1 MNHKKNSSTPRIYI
15 DRDCNW
21 FQDGMPILHKR
32 TYLYNNKLLQQDEQ
46 GRFFIDE
53 GRGKV
58 YVQVEDAPFIIKD
71 IEKQNEDIYITL
83 NDESTEV
90 LSYENLFINEH
101 NIPYTKVRNGMFN
114 ARFSRPAYYR
124 LAELLVNKGNKYFL
138 LAGDKE
144 YFIKQIKD

>member
-1 MNHKKNSSTPRIYI
+1 LPSDDYLS
-15 DRDCNW
+15 
-21 FQDGMPILHKR
+21 ILIQH
-32 TYLYNNKLLQQDEQ
+32 TSD
-46 GRFFIDE
+46 
-53 GRGKV
+53 
-58 YVQVEDAPFIIKD
+58 
-71 IEKQNEDIYITL
+71 YITS
-83 NDESTEV
+83 NGYKH
-90 LSYENLFINEH
+90 YEISNYSLPGY